1 MENEVEQRR
10 QVMESHYERQQQATA
25 GGDWLWPYIEV
36 LMKYWWL
43 IVLFT
48 VLAALAALVTSLLIT
63 PVYEATAGVLI
74 AGQRSQITLDPR
86 FQTIEDVGGTGYSA
100 YTGQEAHRTALL
112 ALVRSGSIINRV
124 SGLLKDEL
132 DEEERR
138 PAQLLNMVSATLRQA
153 ERPVSS
159 QASGSD
165 FIGITVTSDDP
176 AKAAR
181 IADVWAEEYVDYV
194 NQLYGQQSGSFASV
208 EKQTVSA
215 QAVYEQAEDTL
226 LTFMSNEDRAVELE
240 QLIDQKERVI
250 TGTLTVFTH
259 QIDEKRDDLS
269 RAYERKDK
277 FKRLLRDARGLRAQ
291 MVEGESGS
299 SDQLALM
306 LLKAEAFA
314 SSADLPG
321 ELHVQIAANDGAVR
335 PAEMDVFIS
344 VLEAEL
350 SQAEEDIQ
358 AFSASLLAG
367 EVKSN
372 SNSGEVTKLQREA
385 RQLRAQK
392 ETIAAQ
398 LKELTRSRDQAWDT
412 YSTLRVKADELHIA
426 METKGMEVRFAAP
439 AVEPIAP
446 TNIRTSTNIGLAAVV
461 GFMLATCAAF
471 LLHYLSRTRSLHRP
485 ASP

>member
-1 MENEVEQRR
+1 MENEVEQRP
-10 QVMESHYERQQQATA
+10 QVMESHYERQQQAMA
-25 GGDWLWPYIEV
+25 GGDWLWPYIQA

-43 IVLFT
+43 IVLGT
-48 VLAALAALVTSLLIT
+48 VLAALAALPTSLSVT

-74 AGQRSQITLDPR
+74 AGQRSRITLDPR
-86 FQTIEDVGGTGYSA
+86 FQTIEDVGGTGYNT
-100 YTGQEAHRTALL
+100 YVGQQAHRTALV
-112 ALVRSGSIINRV
+112 ALVRNGAIADRV
-124 SGLLKDEL
+124 SELLKGEL

-138 PAQLLNMVSATLRQA
+138 PAQLLNMVSGTLSEA
-153 ERPVSS
+153 GGPVSS

-165 FIGITVTSDDP
+165 LIGITVRSGDP

-194 NQLYGQQSGSFASV
+194 NQLYGQQSGSYASIQEQAV
-208 EKQTVSA
+208 PA
-215 QAVYEQAEDTL
+215 QAAYEQAEDTL
-226 LTFMSNEDRAVELE
+226 LTFMSNEDRVVELE

-250 TGTLTVFTH
+250 TGTLTVFRH

-269 RAYERKDK
+269 RAYARKAK
-277 FKRLLRDARGLRAQ
+277 FERLLRDARGLRAQ

-314 SSADLPG
+314 SSAGLPG

-335 PAEMDVFIS
+335 PPEMDAFIS

-358 AFSASLLAG
+358 AFSATLLAG

-372 SNSGEVTKLQREA
+372 SISGEVTKLQVEA

-412 YSTLRVKADELHIA
+412 YSTLRVKEDELHIA
-426 METKGMEVRFAAP
+426 LETTGMEVRFAAP
-439 AVEPIAP
+439 AVEPMAP
-446 TNIRTSTNIGLAAVV
+446 TNIRTSTNIGLAAVA
-461 GFMLATCAAF
+461 GFMLATGAAF
-471 LLHYLSRTRSLHRP
+471 LLHYLSSTRSLHRP